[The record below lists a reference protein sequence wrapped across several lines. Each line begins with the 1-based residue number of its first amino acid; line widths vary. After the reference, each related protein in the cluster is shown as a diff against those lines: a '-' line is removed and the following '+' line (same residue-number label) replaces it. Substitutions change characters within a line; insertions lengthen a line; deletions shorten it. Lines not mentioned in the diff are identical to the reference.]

1 MVKEMGSV
9 ISWIIGYLMG
19 AFTMIIWALGVA
31 NKKHDEDEYGGSKLN
46 DN

>member
-1 MVKEMGSV
+1 MIKRMGNV
-9 ISWIIGYLMG
+9 ISWIIGYFMG
-19 AFTMIIWALGVA
+19 ASTVIIWALGAA